1 MALRNIRLDGDPI
14 LRKKSREVGK
24 INERIKELAKD
35 MLETMYDADGVGLAA
50 PQVGVLRRVVVID
63 IGEGPITLIDP
74 VITKADGSQIG
85 IEGCLSVPG
94 VNNEVDR
101 PSLVQVRY
109 TDLEGKKQV
118 LEGTGYLAKAICHEI
133 DHLEGILFTDKV
145 YQREKKS

>member
-14 LRKKSREVGK
+14 LRRKSREVGQ

-50 PQVGVLRRVVVID
+50 PQVGALRRVVVID
-63 IGEGPITLIDP
+63 IGEGPITLINP

-85 IEGCLSVPG
+85 VEGCLSVPG
-94 VNNEVDR
+94 INKEVDR
-101 PSLVQVRY
+101 PSFVKVTY

-118 LEGTGYLAKAICHEI
+118 LEGTDYLAKAICHEV
-133 DHLEGILFTDKV
+133 DHLEGVLFIDKA
-145 YQREKKS
+145 YKREKP

>member
-1 MALRNIRLDGDPI
+1 MALRNIRIDGDPI
-14 LRKKSREVGK
+14 LRRKSREVGQ

-85 IEGCLSVPG
+85 VEGCLSVPG

-101 PSLVQVRY
+101 PSLVQVSY